1 MENTNYGTYKT
12 DDKLLEVERMRYVYN
27 NYDDRKQ
34 KNYKKAYDDLIEIHD
49 KNKKKQLN
57 IINNYLKNLRDN
69 YFTNKKNIANET
81 LTEYTDTGIILIK

>member
-1 MENTNYGTYKT
+1 MENTKIHTYNTFK

-27 NYDDRKQ
+27 NYDDRKDSY
-34 KNYKKAYDDLIEIHD
+34 YKKVYDDLEI
-49 KNKKKQLN
+49 NTKKKQLN
-57 IINNYLKNLRDN
+57 YINEYLKSLKEN

>member
-1 MENTNYGTYKT
+1 MENAKIHTYNTFK

-27 NYDDRKQ
+27 NYDDRKDSY
-34 KNYKKAYDDLIEIHD
+34 YKKVYDDLEI
-49 KNKKKQLN
+49 NSKKKQLN
-57 IINNYLKNLRDN
+57 YINEYLKSLKDN